1 MIRWLQPGNPSRGGR
16 TINPWRAPGIGPL
29 PGSGAEF
36 LNWHGGYIERFN
48 KWVTS
53 LPANEQPD
61 QASIQ
66 PWTAIPMGFQMGML
80 GWNQELSN
88 QEQRL
93 RDMSNFATLDDLG
106 IFLEWGLHGAVA
118 RMFDESVIMTLTSP
132 RSTYFWQLHGL
143 IENWRQRWI
152 AQSQDEGS
160 GGEQNVTAAA

>member
-1 MIRWLQPGNPSRGGR
+1 MVAAWQPFTRRTHHQPVAGTRDRTVTGIRCRISD
-16 TINPWRAPGIGPL
+16 
-29 PGSGAEF
+29 
-36 LNWHGGYIERFN
+36 WHGGYIERFN

-66 PWTAIPMGFQMGML
+66 PWTTIPMGFQMGML

-106 IFLEWGLHGAVA
+106 IFLEWGLHGAAA
-118 RMFDESVIMTLTSP
+118 RMFDESVIMTLASP

-152 AQSQDEGS
+152 AQSQR
-160 GGEQNVTAAA
+160 